1 MFSTVP
7 LPKDE
12 QLPESIRKTLE
23 GLPALNIFR
32 ILANVPAS
40 FHPYVQLAK
49 SLLSDGKFNRRLRQI
64 AILRQAHLLRSKYEW
79 HQHVFL
85 SKANGVTDKEIEI
98 IRTENPVVSLGK
110 EENFMCLISEEL
122 TVNAHLTDAT
132 FKELFERYSIELGM
146 ELILCLSYVNML
158 GRFINATRVQ
168 IEDTNPLEGL
178 ASPTN

>member
-1 MFSTVP
+1 MFASVP

-12 QLPESIRKTLE
+12 QLSEVIRKTLNQ
-23 GLPALNIFR
+23 LPSLNVFR
-32 ILANVPAS
+32 MLANVPES

-49 SLLSDGKFNRRLRQI
+49 SLLGDGKFNRRLRQI
-64 AILRQAHLLRSKYEW
+64 AILRQAHLLKSKYEW
-79 HQHVFL
+79 HQHIFL
-85 SKANGVTDKEIEI
+85 SKSNGVTDNEIEI
-98 IRTENPVVSLGK
+98 IRTENPVVSLGT
-110 EENFMCLISEEL
+110 EENFMCRISEEL

-132 FKELFERYSIELGM
+132 FKELFQRYSIELGT